1 MSRSKILD
9 EIINV
14 LAGNERPDDVFYYN
28 GSYKI
33 VADGDLIE
41 IQTDRAVNFMLAGS
55 RLVYVVEDTRRW
67 DWEKLAFIGDEPQH
81 PDLADVPP
89 DTNILNITCCFS
101 PEVMAEVFTG
111 RRLGKG
117 AE

>member
-14 LAGNERPDDVFYYN
+14 LAGKERPDDVFFFN

-33 VADGDLIE
+33 VADGDLVE
-41 IQTDRAVNFMLAGS
+41 IQTDRAVSFMLAGS

-67 DWEKLAFIGDEPQH
+67 DDGSGTFAGPEPQH
-81 PDLADVPP
+81 PVPADVPP

-111 RRLGKG
+111 RRLSRG
-117 AE
+117 